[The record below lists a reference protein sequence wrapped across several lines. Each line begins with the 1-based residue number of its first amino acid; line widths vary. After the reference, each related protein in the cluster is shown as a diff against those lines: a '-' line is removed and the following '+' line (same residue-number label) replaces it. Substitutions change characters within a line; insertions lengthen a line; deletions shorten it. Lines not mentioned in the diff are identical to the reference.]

1 MYIPKKYKYITS
13 QKHRKYKINKNYL
26 LINLLLFG
34 NIAAKTY
41 NISYFTNKHLHRLIF
56 FVKKLNKKKKYNFNR
71 IWLPYFPII
80 PIFKKSRNARMGK
93 GKGSKINWKIILYPF
108 TSVIESKNIR
118 IGRFTKYVNIIIT
131 RLPSKLIII
140 NNKYNVFLLGYYIYF
155 IFN

>member
-1 MYIPKKYKYITS
+1 M
-13 QKHRKYKINKNYL
+13 
-26 LINLLLFG
+26 FG

-41 NISYFTNKHLHRLIF
+41 KISYFTNKHLHRLIF
-56 FVKKLNKKKKYNFNR
+56 FIKKLNKKKKYNFKC

-80 PIFKKSRNARMGK
+80 PIFKKSRNSRMGK

-108 TSVIESKNIR
+108 TSIIESKNIR
-118 IGRFTKYVNIIIT
+118 IGRFIKYINIVIT

-140 NNKYNVFLLGYYIYF
+140 NNKYNVFLFDCCICF